1 VRIMIDTNILVSG
14 MLFDGTE
21 RLLLNYA
28 QNNKFTLLV
37 CEFSLIETRA
47 VLSRKFPGKEYI
59 LNEMLKLLPVE
70 ITAVPS
76 QETINKAEKI
86 IRDAKDAV
94 ILAASM
100 ENVPDAFVSGDKDF
114 HTQEVKRV
122 INAVSTADAIEM
134 VK

>member
-1 VRIMIDTNILVSG
+1 MRI
-14 MLFDGTE
+14 F
-21 RLLLNYA
+21 
-28 QNNKFTLLV
+28 
-37 CEFSLIETRA
+37 LIETRA